1 MRNFGSI
8 ISQWSN
14 FDGDRETQ
22 KSNRS
27 KSNHSIYSRKST
39 ENRFTKNLNQ
49 ISNNSSR
56 RGTANRKTVRS
67 RLTEHKSYYKKG
79 TFKKKKSF
87 KIGPA
92 NIDNLDDENSDED
105 EIIRKISG
113 SFDEDG

>member
-1 MRNFGSI
+1 
-8 ISQWSN
+8 
-14 FDGDRETQ
+14 
-22 KSNRS
+22 
-27 KSNHSIYSRKST
+27 
-39 ENRFTKNLNQ
+39 
-49 ISNNSSR
+49 
-56 RGTANRKTVRS
+56 VRS